1 MDDLERIIKEEFDN
15 MKLPNDNMADHVSKR
30 ISSVHRHKHTPVA
43 ICAAAV
49 LCVFVLCS
57 TVTIYAEVNGL
68 SIVQLL
74 ESIWD
79 KPAAKSIYESISCDA
94 SVINEDNSF
103 SEIDVTPV
111 RIVGDVRGIYIIFK
125 VTDNSDIVSP
135 NDSIGFKDYGM
146 DFSGGQD
153 ASVAMYVLDSQD
165 NTEYIALEYIGGTED
180 GLVSDSG
187 TIDVE
192 LKDYKEYKGCY
203 TAKISYSYSHEEISF
218 THDSYTVYASAL
230 TLVCEVDDNDKYY
243 NIMDSDICVI
253 MNDNTRTSVEFCYG
267 VEEDDTYRIIYRLM
281 TPVNPYEIKDV
292 IVDSGH
298 D

>member
-1 MDDLERIIKEEFDN
+1 
-15 MKLPNDNMADHVSKR
+15 MKLSNDNMADHVSKR

-49 LCVFVLCS
+49 LCVFILCS

-153 ASVAMYVLDSQD
+153 ASVAMYVLCLLY
-165 NTEYIALEYIGGTED
+165 T
-180 GLVSDSG
+180 SDAA
-187 TIDVE
+187 DE
-192 LKDYKEYKGCY
+192 L
-203 TAKISYSYSHEEISF
+203 
-218 THDSYTVYASAL
+218 
-230 TLVCEVDDNDKYY
+230 
-243 NIMDSDICVI
+243 
-253 MNDNTRTSVEFCYG
+253 
-267 VEEDDTYRIIYRLM
+267 
-281 TPVNPYEIKDV
+281 
-292 IVDSGH
+292 
-298 D
+298 